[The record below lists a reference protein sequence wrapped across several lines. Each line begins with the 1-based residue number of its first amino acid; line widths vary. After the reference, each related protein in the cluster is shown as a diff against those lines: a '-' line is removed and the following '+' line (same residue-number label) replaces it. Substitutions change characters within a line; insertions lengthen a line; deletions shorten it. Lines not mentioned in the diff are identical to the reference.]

1 MAELLIYQTYA
12 IVIGFIIDFFVG
24 DPHSIPHPVVAIG
37 KLISFLDKRL
47 RLGNNDE
54 RDILRGVWTV
64 LIVASVATAVP
75 ALVLFMMWKI
85 HPAAYL
91 AVSSIMC
98 AQIIAARELVR
109 ECARVEKA
117 LENDDIE
124 EARKAVSY
132 VVGRDTEALDRAG
145 ICRAAVETIAENGSD
160 GVIAPLF
167 WMLLFG
173 APGGFFYK
181 AVNTMDS
188 MLGYKNEKYLYFGR
202 AAAKTDDAVNF
213 IPSRI
218 SAILMIASCPI
229 CHLDGRNAWRIFC
242 RDRFKHTSPNAAQT
256 ESVFAGALNVRLN
269 GPAFYGGIRHEKEF
283 LGDDIRPI
291 APDDI
296 KRAGYLMYTA
306 SALMLIIGVMIRTG
320 VILYAYK

>member
-1 MAELLIYQTYA
+1 MAELLIYQTAA
-12 IVIGFIIDFFVG
+12 IVIGFVIDFFVG

-37 KLISFLDKRL
+37 KLISFLDKKL
-47 RLGNNDE
+47 RIGGEDK
-54 RDILRGVWTV
+54 RDILRGAWTV
-64 LIVASVATAVP
+64 LIVAAASVSVP
-75 ALVLFMMWKI
+75 SIILFIMWKI
-85 HPAAYL
+85 HPVAYL

-98 AQIIAARELVR
+98 AQILAARELVR
-109 ECARVEKA
+109 ECAAVEKA
-117 LENDDIE
+117 LEKDDIE

-132 VVGRDTEALDRAG
+132 VVGRDTEALDKEG

-167 WMLLFG
+167 WMFLFG
-173 APGGFFYK
+173 ATGGFFYK

-202 AAAKTDDAVNF
+202 AAAMTDDVVNF

-218 SAILMIASCPI
+218 SAFLMIASCPL
-229 CHLDGRNAWRIFC
+229 CRLDGRNALKIFR

-269 GPAFYGGIRHEKEF
+269 GPAFYGGILHEKEY
-283 LGDDIRPI
+283 LGDDARPI
-291 APDDI
+291 TPDDI
-296 KRAGYLMYTA
+296 KKSGYLMYTA
-306 SALMLIIGVMIRTG
+306 SFMMLIIGVLFRIA
-320 VILYAYK
+320 VI

>member
-24 DPHSIPHPVVAIG
+24 DPHAIPHPVVAIG
-37 KLISFLDKRL
+37 KLISFLDKKL
-47 RLGNNDE
+47 RLGNSDR
-54 RDILRGVWTV
+54 RDILRGTWTV
-64 LIVASVATAVP
+64 LITASVSAAIP
-75 ALVLFMMWKI
+75 AFVLLVLWRI

-109 ECARVEKA
+109 ECAKVEKA
-117 LENDDIE
+117 LEDDDIT
-124 EARKAVSY
+124 EARRAVSY
-132 VVGRDTEALDRAG
+132 VVGRDTEALDREG
-145 ICRAAVETIAENGSD
+145 ICRAAVETVAENGSD

-167 WMLLFG
+167 WMFLFG

-188 MLGYKNEKYLYFGR
+188 MLGYKNDKYLYFGR
-202 AAAKTDDAVNF
+202 AAARTDDVVNF

-218 SAILMIASCPI
+218 SAILMIISCPL
-229 CHLDGRNAWRIFC
+229 CHLDGRNAFRIFC
-242 RDRFKHTSPNAAQT
+242 RDRLKHTSPNAAQT
-256 ESVFAGALNVRLN
+256 ESVFAGALNVHLN
-269 GPAFYGGIRHEKEF
+269 GPAFYGGVLHKKEY
-283 LGDDIRPI
+283 LGDDIHPI
-291 APDDI
+291 EPGDI

-306 SALMLIIGVMIRTG
+306 SALMLVIGVLIRMG
-320 VILYAYK
+320 VILCL

>member
-1 MAELLIYQTYA
+1 MAELLIYQTSA
-12 IVIGFIIDFFVG
+12 IIIGFIIDFFVG

-37 KLISFLDKRL
+37 KLISFLDKKL
-47 RLGNNDE
+47 RMGGGDK
-54 RDILRGVWTV
+54 RDILRGTWTV
-64 LIVASVATAVP
+64 LIVVIVSTAVP
-75 ALVLFMMWKI
+75 SAILFVMWKF

-109 ECARVEKA
+109 ECDVVEKA
-117 LENDDIE
+117 VEKGDIE

-132 VVGRDTEALDRAG
+132 VVGRDTEALDKED

-167 WMLLFG
+167 WMFLFG

-188 MLGYKNEKYLYFGR
+188 MLGYKNDKYLYFGR
-202 AAAKTDDAVNF
+202 AAAKTDDVVNF

-218 SAILMIASCPI
+218 SALLMIAACPL
-229 CHLDGRNAWRIFC
+229 CHLDGRNAWRIFR

-269 GPAFYGGIRHEKEF
+269 GSAFYGGILHEKEY
-283 LGDDIRPI
+283 LGDDARPI
-291 APDDI
+291 ESTDI
-296 KRAGYLMYTA
+296 KRSGYLMYTA
-306 SALMLIIGVMIRTG
+306 SSMMLIIGVLIRMG
-320 VILYAYK
+320 VLLCL

>member
-1 MAELLIYQTYA
+1 MAELLIYQTSA
-12 IVIGFIIDFFVG
+12 IIIGFIIDFFVG
-24 DPHSIPHPVVAIG
+24 DPHAIPHPVVAIG
-37 KLISFLDKRL
+37 KLIAFLDKKL
-47 RLGNNDE
+47 RIGNSDK
-54 RDILRGVWTV
+54 RDILHGLWTV
-64 LIVASVATAVP
+64 LIVVSVSVAVP
-75 ALVLFMMWKI
+75 AFILFVMWRI
-85 HPAAYL
+85 HPVVYL
-91 AVSSIMC
+91 IVSSIMC

-109 ECARVEKA
+109 ECRIVEKA
-117 LENDDIE
+117 LVKDDIE
-124 EARKAVSY
+124 AARKAVSY
-132 VVGRDTEALDRAG
+132 VVGRDTEALDKAA

-160 GVIAPLF
+160 GVIAPIF

-202 AAAKTDDAVNF
+202 AAARTDDVVNF

-218 SAILMIASCPI
+218 SAILMILSCPL

-269 GPAFYGGIRHEKEF
+269 GPAFYGGVLHDKEW
-283 LGDDIRPI
+283 LGDDIQPI
-291 APDDI
+291 EPDDI
-296 KRAGYLMYTA
+296 ERSGRLMYTA
-306 SALMLIIGVMIRTG
+306 SCMMLVIGVLLRIGVM
-320 VILYAYK
+320 LCL

>member
-1 MAELLIYQTYA
+1 M
-12 IVIGFIIDFFVG
+12 
-24 DPHSIPHPVVAIG
+24 P
-37 KLISFLDKRL
+37 
-47 RLGNNDE
+47 
-54 RDILRGVWTV
+54 WT
-64 LIVASVATAVP
+64 
-75 ALVLFMMWKI
+75 
-85 HPAAYL
+85 
-91 AVSSIMC
+91 
-98 AQIIAARELVR
+98 
-109 ECARVEKA
+109 
-117 LENDDIE
+117 
-124 EARKAVSY
+124 
-132 VVGRDTEALDRAG
+132 
-145 ICRAAVETIAENGSD
+145 
-160 GVIAPLF
+160 
-167 WMLLFG
+167 
-173 APGGFFYK
+173 K

-218 SAILMIASCPI
+218 SALLMIASCPL
-229 CHLDGRNAWRIFC
+229 CGLDGGNALRIFR

>member
-1 MAELLIYQTYA
+1 MAELLICQTA
-12 IVIGFIIDFFVG
+12 AVAIGFVIDFFVG
-24 DPHSIPHPVVAIG
+24 DPHFIPHPVVAIG
-37 KLISFLDKRL
+37 KLISFLDKKL
-47 RLGNNDE
+47 RIGAGDK
-54 RDILRGVWTV
+54 RDILRGLWTV
-64 LIVASVATAVP
+64 LIVIIISTAVP
-75 ALVLFMMWKI
+75 AVILCLMWKI
-85 HPAAYL
+85 HPVAYL

-98 AQIIAARELVR
+98 AQILAARELVR
-109 ECARVEKA
+109 ECAAVEKA
-117 LENDDIE
+117 LENGDIA

-132 VVGRDTEALDRAG
+132 VVGRDTGALDKEG

-167 WMLLFG
+167 WMFLFG

-202 AAAKTDDAVNF
+202 AAAKTDDVVNF

-218 SAILMIASCPI
+218 SAFLMIVSCPL
-229 CHLDGRNAWRIFC
+229 CRLDGRNAFRIFR

-269 GPAFYGGIRHEKEF
+269 GPAFYGGVLHEKEY
-283 LGDDIRPI
+283 LGDDARPI
-291 APDDI
+291 TPADI
-296 KRAGYLMYTA
+296 RRSGYLMYTA
-306 SALMLIIGVMIRTG
+306 STLMLIIGVLIRMG
-320 VILYAYK
+320 LIFIIGK

>member
-1 MAELLIYQTYA
+1 MAELLIYQTAA
-12 IVIGFIIDFFVG
+12 IAIGFVIDFFVG
-24 DPHSIPHPVVAIG
+24 DPHFIPHPVVAIG
-37 KLISFLDKRL
+37 KLISFLDKKL
-47 RLGNNDE
+47 RIGGGDE

-64 LIVASVATAVP
+64 LITAAVSASVPSVI
-75 ALVLFMMWKI
+75 LFIMWKI
-85 HPAAYL
+85 HPVAYL

-98 AQIIAARELVR
+98 AQILAARELVR
-109 ECARVEKA
+109 ECAAVEKA
-117 LENDDIE
+117 LEKEDIE

-132 VVGRDTEALDRAG
+132 VVGRDTGALDKEG

-167 WMLLFG
+167 WMFLLG

-202 AAAKTDDAVNF
+202 AAARTDDVVNF

-218 SAILMIASCPI
+218 SAFLMIASCPL
-229 CHLDGRNAWRIFC
+229 CRLDGRNALRIFR

-269 GPAFYGGIRHEKEF
+269 GPAFYGGILHEKEY
-283 LGDDIRPI
+283 LGDDARPI
-291 APDDI
+291 TPADI
-296 KRAGYLMYTA
+296 KKSGHLMYTA
-306 SALMLIIGVMIRTG
+306 SFMMLIIGILLRMA
-320 VILYAYK
+320 VI

>member
-1 MAELLIYQTYA
+1 MAELLIYQTCS
-12 IVIGFIIDFFVG
+12 IIIGFIIDFFVG
-24 DPHSIPHPVVAIG
+24 DPHAVPHPVVAIG
-37 KLISFLDKRL
+37 KLISFLDKKL
-47 RLGNNDE
+47 RLGNGDK

-64 LIVASVATAVP
+64 LIVIAVSTAVP
-75 ALVLFMMWKI
+75 AFILFIMWKI
-85 HPAAYL
+85 HPAIYL
-91 AVSSIMC
+91 VISSIMC
-98 AQIIAARELVR
+98 AQILAARELVR
-109 ECARVEKA
+109 ECSAVEKA
-117 LENDDIE
+117 LEKGDIE
-124 EARKAVSY
+124 AARKAVSY
-132 VVGRDTEALDRAG
+132 VVGRDTDALDKEG

-167 WMLLFG
+167 WMFLFG

-218 SAILMIASCPI
+218 SAFLMIASCPL
-229 CHLDGRNAWRIFC
+229 CHLDGKNALKIFR

-269 GPAFYGGIRHEKEF
+269 GPAVYGGILHDKEY
-283 LGDDIRPI
+283 LGDDVRPI
-291 APDDI
+291 ESSDI
-296 KRAGYLMYTA
+296 KRAGQLMYTA
-306 SALMLIIGVMIRTG
+306 STLMLIAGILLRTG
-320 VILYAYK
+320 VILICF

>member
-1 MAELLIYQTYA
+1 MAELLIFQTSA
-12 IVIGFIIDFFVG
+12 IIIGFIIDFFVG
-24 DPHSIPHPVVAIG
+24 DPHGIPHPVVAIG
-37 KLISFLDKRL
+37 KLISFLDMKL
-47 RLGNNDE
+47 RTGGGDK
-54 RDILRGVWTV
+54 RDILRGTLTV
-64 LIVASVATAVP
+64 LIVVVLSTAIP
-75 ALVLFMMWKI
+75 SAILFVMWRL
-85 HPAAYL
+85 HPVAYL

-109 ECARVEKA
+109 ECAAVEKA
-117 LENDDIE
+117 VEKDDLE

-132 VVGRDTEALDRAG
+132 VVGRDTEALDKEG

-167 WMLLFG
+167 WMFLFG

-188 MLGYKNEKYLYFGR
+188 MLGYKNGKYLYFGR
-202 AAAKTDDAVNF
+202 AAAKTDDVVNF

-218 SAILMIASCPI
+218 SALLMILSCPL
-229 CHLDGRNAWRIFC
+229 CYLDGKEALRIFR

-269 GPAFYGGIRHEKEF
+269 GPAYYGGILHEKEY
-283 LGDDIRPI
+283 LGDNTRPIESADIR
-291 APDDI
+291 
-296 KRAGYLMYTA
+296 RAGNLMYTA
-306 SALMLIIGVMIRTG
+306 SGMMLIMGVLIRMG
-320 VILYAYK
+320 VILCL

>member
-1 MAELLIYQTYA
+1 MAELLICQTVA
-12 IVIGFIIDFFVG
+12 VAIGFVIDFFVG
-24 DPHSIPHPVVAIG
+24 DPHFIPHPVVAIG
-37 KLISFLDKRL
+37 KLISFLDKKL
-47 RLGNNDE
+47 RIGGENKK
-54 RDILRGVWTV
+54 DILRGAWTV
-64 LIVASVATAVP
+64 LITAAVSVFIPSVI
-75 ALVLFMMWKI
+75 LFVMWKI
-85 HPAAYL
+85 HPIAYL

-98 AQIIAARELVR
+98 AQILAARELVR
-109 ECARVEKA
+109 ECAAVEKA
-117 LENDDIE
+117 LEKDNIE

-132 VVGRDTEALDRAG
+132 VVGRDTEALDKEG

-167 WMLLFG
+167 WMFLLG

-202 AAAKTDDAVNF
+202 AAARTDDVVNF

-218 SAILMIASCPI
+218 SALLMIASCSL
-229 CHLDGRNAWRIFC
+229 CRLDGKNALRIFR

-269 GPAFYGGIRHEKEF
+269 GPAFYGGILHEKEY
-283 LGDDIRPI
+283 LGDDTRPI
-291 APDDI
+291 TPSDI
-296 KRAGYLMYTA
+296 RRSGYLMYTA
-306 SALMLIIGVMIRTG
+306 SSLMLIVGVLIRMG
-320 VILYAYK
+320 VILICF

>member
-47 RLGNNDE
+47 RLGKNDE

-91 AVSSIMC
+91 VVSSIMC

-109 ECARVEKA
+109 ECARVDKA
-117 LENDDIE
+117 LEKDDIE

-132 VVGRDTEALDRAG
+132 VVGRDTETLDKAG

-167 WMLLFG
+167 WMLLLG

-188 MLGYKNEKYLYFGR
+188 MLGYKNDKYLYFGR

-218 SAILMIASCPI
+218 SAILMIVSCPI

-269 GPAFYGGIRHEKEF
+269 GPAFYGGILHEKEF